1 MKALLLIVAMI
12 TLISTSSSFAN
23 IGDTD
28 VVFCDNIRIEAN
40 KFCKDDSQKEI
51 LTTCYQSEV
60 DRLVMMSNTSE
71 EIYDGEE
78 VCAY

>member
-1 MKALLLIVAMI
+1 MKALLLIMAMI
-12 TLISTSSSFAN
+12 TLISMSSSFAS

-28 VVFCDNIRIEAN
+28 VVFCDDIRTEAN
-40 KFCKDDSQKEI
+40 KFCNEEVDKSQKI
-51 LTTCYQSEV
+51 SCYQSQV

-71 EIYDGEE
+71 ELYDGEE